1 MKKWFL
7 TLVLVVGASMIISA
21 CGGGKSDNSGGNG
34 GSGSGTEQT
43 ASTGETKS
51 FTIKATNWAFEP
63 AEIRVNKGDTVEIKL
78 VNEEGFHDILI
89 KDYNVSIKDNETVT
103 FTADKAGEF
112 EFICN
117 IFCGAGHDDMI
128 GKLIV
133 E

>member
-1 MKKWFL
+1 MKKWL
-7 TLVLVVGASMIISA
+7 KMLGLAVGVSMIISA
-21 CGGGKSDNSGGNG
+21 CGGNSDNAGSN
-34 GSGSGTEQT
+34 SGSGNSGSGQS

-51 FTIKATNWAFEP
+51 FTIKATNWDFEP
-63 AEIRVNKGDTVEIKL
+63 KEIRVNKGDTVEIKL
-78 VNEEGFHDILI
+78 INEEGLHDILI
-89 KDYNVSIKDNETVT
+89 KGYDKTIKDNETVT

>member
-1 MKKWFL
+1 MKKWVL
-7 TLVLVVGASMIISA
+7 TLCLVIGAAMIVSA
-21 CGGGKSDNSGGNG
+21 CGGGSKDSGSSGGSNAG
-34 GSGSGTEQT
+34 GEQ
-43 ASTGETKS
+43 AAATGETKS
-51 FTIKATNWAFEP
+51 FTIKATNWDFEP
-63 AEIRVNKGDTVEIKL
+63 KEIRVNKGDTVEIKL
-78 VNEEGFHDILI
+78 INEEGLHDILI
-89 KDYNVSIKDNETVT
+89 KGYDKTIKDNETVT